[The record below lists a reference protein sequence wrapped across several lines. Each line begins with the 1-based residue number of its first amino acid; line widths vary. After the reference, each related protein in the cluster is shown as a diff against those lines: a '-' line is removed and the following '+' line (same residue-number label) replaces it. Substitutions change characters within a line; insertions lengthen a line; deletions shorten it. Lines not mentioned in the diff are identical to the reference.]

1 MVKQKTN
8 FIPTVIVDSSW
19 NRLIPDTENIRSV
32 IIGKD
37 LHFKLSLT
45 YPLPVQGMERFDL
58 VNRAR
63 IYLEFKDCEEE
74 IRNARNRQD
83 ELDINFHGL
92 SVS

>member
-1 MVKQKTN
+1 
-8 FIPTVIVDSSW
+8 
-19 NRLIPDTENIRSV
+19 
-32 IIGKD
+32 
-37 LHFKLSLT
+37 
-45 YPLPVQGMERFDL
+45 MERFDL